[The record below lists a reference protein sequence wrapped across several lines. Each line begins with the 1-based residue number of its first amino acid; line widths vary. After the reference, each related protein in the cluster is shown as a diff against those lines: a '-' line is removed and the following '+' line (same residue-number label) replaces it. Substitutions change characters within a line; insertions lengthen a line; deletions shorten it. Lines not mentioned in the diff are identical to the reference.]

1 METCIIKKSLNYNK
15 PEYEMFN
22 YPSIISLQQKREEIK
37 FLKMIPKKSWNL
49 ILNEKNIY

>member
-1 METCIIKKSLNYNK
+1 METCIIKKTLNYNK
-15 PEYEMFN
+15 LELEMSK
-22 YPSIISLQQKREEIK
+22 YSSIISLQQKREEIK